1 MNGDIYVGDW
11 KQGVPHGHGEM
22 TISAN
27 GEQYVGQFKEG
38 RRSGF
43 GTIYYPNNSSF
54 VGRFSVSKKKLRFA
68 QEPYTHTH
76 NCFYLLRGLS
86 HNRPHYLD
94 KYLVGT

>member
-54 VGRFSVSKKKLRFA
+54 VERFSVSTKKIEVCTR
-68 QEPYTHTH
+68 TIHTH
-76 NCFYLLRGLS
+76 NCFYLKRTL
-86 HNRPHYLD
+86 
-94 KYLVGT
+94 T

>member
-1 MNGDIYVGDW
+1 
-11 KQGVPHGHGEM
+11 M

-68 QEPYTHTH
+68 QEPYTHTIV
-76 NCFYLLRGLS
+76 FTLRGLS

>member
-54 VGRFSVSKKKLRFA
+54 VGRFSVSKKIAGGFKIL
-68 QEPYTHTH
+68 PT
-76 NCFYLLRGLS
+76 
-86 HNRPHYLD
+86 
-94 KYLVGT
+94 

>member
-1 MNGDIYVGDW
+1 
-11 KQGVPHGHGEM
+11 M

-54 VGRFSVSKKKLRFA
+54 VGRFSVSKKKIEVCTRA
-68 QEPYTHTH
+68 IHTHTIV
-76 NCFYLLRGLS
+76 FTLRGLS

>member
-1 MNGDIYVGDW
+1 
-11 KQGVPHGHGEM
+11 M

-54 VGRFSVSKKKLRFA
+54 VGRFSVSKKNWGLHKSH
-68 QEPYTHTH
+68 THTH
-76 NCFYLLRGLS
+76 TIVFTLRGLS

>member
-54 VGRFSVSKKKLRFA
+54 VGRFSVSKKKIEVCTRA
-68 QEPYTHTH
+68 IHTIV
-76 NCFYLLRGLS
+76 FTLRGLS

>member
-1 MNGDIYVGDW
+1 
-11 KQGVPHGHGEM
+11 M

-54 VGRFSVSKKKLRFA
+54 VGRFSVSKKKIEVCTRA
-68 QEPYTHTH
+68 IHTIV
-76 NCFYLLRGLS
+76 FTLRGLS

>member
-1 MNGDIYVGDW
+1 
-11 KQGVPHGHGEM
+11 M

-54 VGRFSVSKKKLRFA
+54 VGRFSVIKKKIEVCTRA
-68 QEPYTHTH
+68 IHTHTIV
-76 NCFYLLRGLS
+76 FTLRGLS